1 MIDKQ
6 YIITTK
12 ELWAKHIA
20 GQYLIYP
27 NENVVRYCFSRR
39 KKYASILDF
48 GCGDGRHTELFAKSN
63 WKKVIAVD
71 YNENC
76 VEITKKRCLEQG
88 YDIEAFCNQ
97 NKDLSSI
104 LNGKKVDCILAW
116 GALFYN
122 SKENVIKLLS
132 DIATVINNDGEI
144 YANFRTHNDSLYQ
157 QGEYV
162 SENTYKLSKNTH
174 NGFLYY
180 FPTID
185 DIKEIYE
192 KSGLTITAIDKE
204 EFTMD
209 NKSTTCS
216 WNIITAKKEGQN
228 A

>member
-1 MIDKQ
+1 MINNQQHDM
-6 YIITTK
+6 TK
-12 ELWAKHIA
+12 NLWAKHIA
-20 GQYLIYP
+20 SQYLIYP

-48 GCGDGRHTELFAKSN
+48 GCGDGRHTELFVKSN

-88 YDIEAFCNQ
+88 YNIKTFCNQ
-97 NKDLSSI
+97 NKSLSSI
-104 LNGKKVDCILAW
+104 LNGEKVDCIVAW

-132 DIATVINNDGEI
+132 DIATVINNGGEI
-144 YANFRTHNDSLYQ
+144 YANFRSHNDSLYK
-157 QGEYV
+157 QGESV
-162 SENTYKLSKNTH
+162 SENTYILSENAH
-174 NGFLYY
+174 DGFLYY
-180 FPTID
+180 FPTLE

-192 KSGLTITAIDKE
+192 KSGLIITAIDKE
-204 EFTMD
+204 EFTMN

-216 WNIITAKKEGQN
+216 WNIITAKKEG
-228 A
+228 